1 MKKIIQVFLA
11 LTLSALMAF
20 SNIVLVYAAS
30 VAQVKSLKAKTV
42 TYNSVTLTW
51 KKVSGATYYVEQ
63 STGKKWKTVK
73 KALKSNSLTVK
84 KLTTGKAYKF
94 RVRAKKGS
102 SYGKYSKTLTVTPK
116 PAKVKAS
123 VSSVT
128 TTSAKLKWSKV
139 SGASGYYV
147 QKKDGKKWKKVATVK
162 AKTTSYTVKK
172 LTLGKTYTYRVVA
185 YRIVGKNNVQGT
197 PSSSLTVKPALG
209 QTKSLKATAVTPSTA
224 SLSWG
229 KVTSAEG
236 YEIQVKN
243 GDEWE
248 KLTAVKG
255 TTKAVISIAPNKDYE
270 IRVRAYKGKNYGK
283 ASESITVTYTL
294 FAASELKASSV
305 SKESA
310 TLTWTKAEGTDGYEV
325 QKEEDGKWTVAAT
338 VTDETYKA
346 AIVPGASYK
355 FRVVAF
361 VKDAGENCY
370 ADPSNTAD
378 VKFSINSA
386 TAFKA
391 ASVTKDQA
399 VLTWTKAEGV
409 DGYEVQLLE
418 NGSYKTVKNTTE
430 NTYTHAI
437 VPQTEYSFRVVSYVK
452 AGDKAYSGNPTGTVK
467 VSYDVNAAANLKGSA
482 SGNTTA
488 LTWTAASGVT
498 GYEVQTLNAG
508 KWEAALTT
516 EDNKASVPTEPG
528 KEYSFRVVS
537 FVTVNGTKYYGGAT
551 STVKTKYTISSARSL
566 KVSST
571 TKEGATLTWTAA
583 SGVTGY
589 EVQRQNGSSWE
600 TAATVNGTTATIPME
615 AGTQYSFRVVSFV
628 TFDGKNYYGSATS
641 TVRAKYTVN
650 SASSLKAS
658 GTTKNSTSLSWR
670 AASGVDGYEVQ
681 RLNGNT
687 WVKVADT
694 TSNSVTVSC
703 IPGEYN
709 SYRVLSYVKVGDKVL
724 YGSATS
730 TVKTKYTIKNPSSL
744 SLGTV
749 TKDTASLSWKAADGI
764 DGYEIQKQVNGAWV
778 KHATSGTNSATVAI
792 EPGVSYTFRVV
803 AYITV
808 EGASY
813 YSSATGTVTAKYNIA
828 AASNLRA
835 SSVSATS
842 ATLAWNA
849 AADATSYEVQVYND
863 SGWSVLTKVSAT
875 STNVS
880 IVPDTTY
887 KYRVISVITLNG
899 KDYKGASSNELSVKY
914 TVPAPAGAKVTAA
927 NEGSVTLGWNAVSG
941 AESYIVY
948 NGSNAVATVKT
959 TSAVISGLTKATSYS
974 FTVKATQNIN
984 GKAYYSAASNTVSAR
999 TTPDAVTGLSVSGY
1013 TETSASLKWNAA
1025 KGADGYAVYRGS
1037 SKLTTVTGTTYTATG
1052 LTGNTAYTF
1061 KVVPYH
1067 NVNGFELQGAASN
1080 TATVTTYFD
1089 TVENLTITDI
1099 NTNYAIVKVDWNK
1112 IDGATFEAFTKNTV
1126 NTEWV
1131 QVNEGNESRDY
1142 YYLKGQEYD
1151 MGLKASES
1159 NYKINASWNSVS
1171 GASKYVLQ
1179 TRTNGSTSAWTT
1191 VAETKSTSASF
1202 LIAPSTSYTL
1212 RVVAYNGS
1220 FKVCALKGELTT
1232 GFAEISN
1239 IPGVVSTEFTLKTNA
1254 APAFNA
1260 NDKNIKTAYVLK
1272 AVQAINNTKAE
1283 KTIKRMTKTEL
1294 IETEVGSLEV
1304 KAGAL
1309 TLWSWWDISKLLS
1322 DEQMNELAG
1331 VEEELNVKETYTGTV
1346 TGGTFV
1352 QDGKTTGTALTKMI
1366 SPYSGDAYLYK
1377 AEDVNNINNKISG
1390 ISYSKS
1396 GSTETIVLTLAKEV
1410 ATKSNDA
1417 TPVHKGLYEDFSGT
1431 AGAQGMDDGR
1441 VTVGPTKITLVIN
1454 ENGTLNSM
1462 TVNTTF
1468 EMFSEMTEEGIS
1480 FRMTVRGTKVQD
1492 TYTFTR

>member
-1 MKKIIQVFLA
+1 MKKITQSALA
-11 LTLSALMAF
+11 LVLSALMAF
-20 SNIVLVYAAS
+20 SNILFVSAAS
-30 VAQVKSLKAKTV
+30 VSQVKSLKAKTV

-84 KLTTGKAYKF
+84 KLTSGTKYKF
-94 RVRAKKGS
+94 RIRAKKGS

-185 YRIVGKNNVQGT
+185 YRTVGKNKVQGT

-255 TTKAVISIAPNKDYE
+255 ATKAVISIAPNKDYE

-294 FAASELKASSV
+294 FAASGLK
-305 SKESA
+305 
-310 TLTWTKAEGTDGYEV
+310 
-325 QKEEDGKWTVAAT
+325 
-338 VTDETYKA
+338 
-346 AIVPGASYK
+346 
-355 FRVVAF
+355 
-361 VKDAGENCY
+361 
-370 ADPSNTAD
+370 
-378 VKFSINSA
+378 
-386 TAFKA
+386 
-391 ASVTKDQA
+391 
-399 VLTWTKAEGV
+399 
-409 DGYEVQLLE
+409 
-418 NGSYKTVKNTTE
+418 
-430 NTYTHAI
+430 
-437 VPQTEYSFRVVSYVK
+437 
-452 AGDKAYSGNPTGTVK
+452 
-467 VSYDVNAAANLKGSA
+467 
-482 SGNTTA
+482 
-488 LTWTAASGVT
+488 
-498 GYEVQTLNAG
+498 
-508 KWEAALTT
+508 
-516 EDNKASVPTEPG
+516 
-528 KEYSFRVVS
+528 
-537 FVTVNGTKYYGGAT
+537 
-551 STVKTKYTISSARSL
+551 
-566 KVSST
+566 
-571 TKEGATLTWTAA
+571 
-583 SGVTGY
+583 
-589 EVQRQNGSSWE
+589 
-600 TAATVNGTTATIPME
+600 
-615 AGTQYSFRVVSFV
+615 
-628 TFDGKNYYGSATS
+628 
-641 TVRAKYTVN
+641 
-650 SASSLKAS
+650 
-658 GTTKNSTSLSWR
+658 
-670 AASGVDGYEVQ
+670 
-681 RLNGNT
+681 
-687 WVKVADT
+687 
-694 TSNSVTVSC
+694 
-703 IPGEYN
+703 
-709 SYRVLSYVKVGDKVL
+709 
-724 YGSATS
+724 
-730 TVKTKYTIKNPSSL
+730 
-744 SLGTV
+744 
-749 TKDTASLSWKAADGI
+749 TASL
-764 DGYEIQKQVNGAWV
+764 
-778 KHATSGTNSATVAI
+778 
-792 EPGVSYTFRVV
+792 
-803 AYITV
+803 
-808 EGASY
+808 
-813 YSSATGTVTAKYNIA
+813 
-828 AASNLRA
+828 
-835 SSVSATS
+835 SATS
-842 ATLAWNA
+842 ATLSWTA
-849 AADATSYEVQVYND
+849 AADATSYEVQVYNG

-927 NEGSVTLGWNAVSG
+927 NEVSVTLGWNAVSG

-959 TSAVISGLTKATSYS
+959 TSAVVSGLTKATSYS
-974 FTVKATQNIN
+974 FTVKATQNVN

-1067 NVNGFELQGAASN
+1067 NVNGFELQGTASN

-1089 TVENLTITDI
+1089 TVENLITTDI

-1112 IDGATFEAFTKNTV
+1112 IDGATYEAFTKNTV

-1179 TRTNGSTSAWTT
+1179 TRTNGSTGAWTT

-1366 SPYSGDAYLYK
+1366 SPYTGDAYLYK

-1390 ISYSKS
+1390 ITYSKS
-1396 GSTETIVLTLAKEV
+1396 GTTETIELTLAQEV
-1410 ATKSNDA
+1410 ATRSNDA

-1431 AGAQGMDDGR
+1431 AGAPGMDDGR
-1441 VTVGPTKITLVIN
+1441 VTVGPTKIKLVIN

-1468 EMFSEMTEEGIS
+1468 EMYSQMTEEGIS